1 MRNFCMVV
9 AAFFLLLHCGS
20 VRAEKTDVIYLH
32 NGDRVTG
39 EIKSLIRGKLEF
51 STEHM
56 GTVLID
62 WEDIMEIVSGTN
74 QSIELTDG
82 QRFSGALDKPEH
94 HDKLIISTQD
104 GPVELG
110 TNAVVSVYPVSATF
124 ADRLDV
130 SASLGLSWDKASD
143 VGKYTIGAD
152 AEYRQADAVT
162 RAGFTYQLTTQEERD
177 DTQRASLDVNH
188 FAFRKNKRF
197 LSTFGRLETNDELG
211 VDFRTL
217 LGMGYGW
224 MPAFT
229 QRNWL
234 ALMLGANVNYE
245 VPTIGNQD
253 TNLELVAGLSYDYF
267 RYTDPERRLAV
278 KLYIFPSVTDS
289 GRVRANFDA
298 SYNLEL
304 WSDLFWKLDFYSAYD
319 NEPISVAASTLDY
332 GFTSSVAYK
341 F

>member
-1 MRNFCMVV
+1 MKNFFMALATLSFV
-9 AAFFLLLHCGS
+9 LLCGP
-20 VRAEKTDVIYLH
+20 VRADKTDVIYLH

-39 EIKSLIRGKLEF
+39 EIKSLIRGQLEF

-62 WEDIMEIVSGTN
+62 WEDITEIVSDTN

-82 QRFSGALDKPEH
+82 QRFSGALGKPDH
-94 HDKLIISTQD
+94 HEKLIISTQD
-104 GPVELG
+104 GPVELP
-110 TNAVVSVYPVSATF
+110 TTDVVSMYPVSATF
-124 ADRLDV
+124 ADRLAV
-130 SASLGLSWDKASD
+130 SASLGLGWDKASD

-152 AEYRQADAVT
+152 AEYRQKDAVT

-177 DTQRASLDVNH
+177 DTLRASLVANH

-217 LGMGYGW
+217 LGLGYGW

-234 ALMLGANVNYE
+234 ALTLGANVNYE
-245 VPTIGNQD
+245 VPTTGEQE

-278 KLYIFPSVTDS
+278 KLYIFPSVTDT

-304 WSDLFWKLDFYSAYD
+304 WSDLFWKLEFHSAYD
-319 NEPISVAASTLDY
+319 NEPISIEASTLDY
-332 GFTSSVAYK
+332 GFTSSIAYK